1 MKKVLLGLLML
12 ALVAPAMGTINITLT
27 NGVGV
32 DANLFTIKYACTAGE
47 KVRAWALDVT
57 VTDKALRTS
66 TIRRQGLVRP
76 AIDDANYYLTPT
88 NASFGTVG
96 NVLRVWNTGSSTN
109 PYGSPAVAAD
119 ANGFTIE
126 MASLYAANDPCVA
139 HRFGP
144 PADGNLVSF
153 RIQSD
158 PNYKLIG
165 CDGAVTIEIPRANAK
180 RGGVVLE
187 NGTTTAVNLPGPLT
201 VQFYTQPLAW
211 LSPSQPWGDADGNG
225 YVNAQ
230 DLVVFRKAFLTN
242 TTTSPHGTLVG
253 QYNCAADFD
262 HNGFVNAQDLAK
274 MRQHWLTGPH
284 QTCGIPIVCP

>member
-47 KVRAWALDVT
+47 KVRAWAIDVT

-139 HRFGP
+139 HRFAP

-165 CDGAVTIEIPRANAK
+165 CDGAVTVAIPQANAK

-187 NGTTTAVNLPGPLT
+187 NGTTTAVNLPGPMT
-201 VQFYTQPLAW
+201 VQFYTGPLAW
-211 LSPSQPWGDADGNG
+211 LGAGQVKGDADGDG
-225 YVNAQ
+225 SVNLN
-230 DLVVFRKAFLTN
+230 DLLLIRKSWLMTSAG
-242 TTTSPHGTLVG
+242 SPHGININ
-253 QYNCAADFD
+253 QYNCGADFD
-262 HNGFVNAQDLAK
+262 HDGSVNLNDLLILRQNWLKSGF
-274 MRQHWLTGPH
+274 G
-284 QTCGIPIVCP
+284 TCPSNCP